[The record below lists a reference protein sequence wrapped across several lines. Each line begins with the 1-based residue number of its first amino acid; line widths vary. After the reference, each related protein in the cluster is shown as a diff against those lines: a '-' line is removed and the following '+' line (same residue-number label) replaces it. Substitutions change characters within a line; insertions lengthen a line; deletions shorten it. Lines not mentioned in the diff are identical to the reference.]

1 MRITWLLFIFACFTA
16 FGQLPERPKNPPT
29 AYNEFSKERFLSKA
43 DASLIEEE
51 LRAFE
56 EETSNA
62 IVVVVVDDLMDM
74 EIEQYADELGEA
86 WGVGTAERDNGI
98 VMLIKPFGEGKRQVT
113 IQVGRGL
120 EGIIPDLVCK
130 DIIDREFIPNMKKDS
145 ALTAIRSSLKV
156 LKDLAKKEY
165 SYKDYQKPGLGSII
179 GAVFALLVLILVI
192 YAMIK
197 GGGGTTIGG
206 RGYRGGFWGGYGG
219 GFGGGNSGGSSGG
232 FGGFG
237 TSMLRAMR
245 KFDCCSRLFATP
257 IK

>member
-98 VMLIKPFGEGKRQVT
+98 VMLIKPFGKGKRQVT

-237 TSMLRAMR
+237 GGSFGGGGASG
-245 KFDCCSRLFATP
+245 DW
-257 IK
+257 

>member
-1 MRITWLLFIFACFTA
+1 MRMIWLLFVVTCFTA
-16 FGQLPERPKNPPT
+16 FGQIPERPSNPPT

-43 DASLIEEE
+43 DASLIEAE

-145 ALTAIRSSLKV
+145 PLTAIKSSLKV

-237 TSMLRAMR
+237 GGSFGGGGASG
-245 KFDCCSRLFATP
+245 DW
-257 IK
+257 

>member
-1 MRITWLLFIFACFTA
+1 M
-16 FGQLPERPKNPPT
+16 
-29 AYNEFSKERFLSKA
+29 LSESEA
-43 DASLIEEE
+43 VQIEAE

-62 IVVVVVDDLMDM
+62 IVVVVVDDLLDM

-120 EGIIPDLVCK
+120 EGVIPDLVCK
-130 DIIDREFIPNMKKDS
+130 DIVDREFIPNMKNDS
-145 ALTAIRSSLKV
+145 PLNGIRSSLKV

-179 GAVFALLVLILVI
+179 GGIFAVLVLILVI

-197 GGGGTTIGG
+197 GGTGGGTTMGG
-206 RGYRGGFWGGYGG
+206 RGYRGGYWGGYGG
-219 GFGGGNSGGSSGG
+219 GFGGGGSGRSSGG

-237 TSMLRAMR
+237 GGSFGGGGA
-245 KFDCCSRLFATP
+245 SGSW
-257 IK
+257 

>member
-43 DASLIEEE
+43 DASQIEEE

-120 EGIIPDLVCK
+120 EGVIPDLVCK

-145 ALTAIRSSLKV
+145 PLTAIKSSLKV

-206 RGYRGGFWGGYGG
+206 RGYRGGFWGGFGG

-237 TSMLRAMR
+237 GGSFGGGGASG
-245 KFDCCSRLFATP
+245 DW
-257 IK
+257 

>member
-1 MRITWLLFIFACFTA
+1 M
-16 FGQLPERPKNPPT
+16 
-29 AYNEFSKERFLSKA
+29 LSESEA
-43 DASLIEEE
+43 VQIEAE

-62 IVVVVVDDLMDM
+62 IVVVVVDDLLDM

-86 WGVGTAERDNGI
+86 CGVGTAERDNGI

-120 EGIIPDLVCK
+120 EGVIPDLVCK
-130 DIIDREFIPNMKKDS
+130 DIVDREFIPNMKNDS
-145 ALTAIRSSLKV
+145 TLNGIRSSLKV

-179 GAVFALLVLILVI
+179 GGIFAVLVLILVI

-197 GGGGTTIGG
+197 GGTGGGTTMGG
-206 RGYRGGFWGGYGG
+206 RGYRGGYWGGYGG
-219 GFGGGNSGGSSGG
+219 GFGGGGSGRSSGG

-237 TSMLRAMR
+237 GGSFGGGGA
-245 KFDCCSRLFATP
+245 SGSW
-257 IK
+257 

>member
-1 MRITWLLFIFACFTA
+1 MRITWLLFIFACFAA

-43 DASLIEEE
+43 DASQIEEE

-179 GAVFALLVLILVI
+179 GGVFALLVLILVI

-219 GFGGGNSGGSSGG
+219 GFGGGGGSSSGGG

-237 TSMLRAMR
+237 GGSFGGGGASG
-245 KFDCCSRLFATP
+245 DW
-257 IK
+257 

>member
-1 MRITWLLFIFACFTA
+1 MIWLLFVVTCFTA
-16 FGQLPERPKNPPT
+16 FGQIPERPSNPPT
-29 AYNEFSKERFLSKA
+29 AYNEFGKERFLSDA
-43 DASLIEEE
+43 DAAQIEEE

-62 IVVVVVDDLMDM
+62 IVVVIVDDLMDM

-120 EGIIPDLVCK
+120 EGVIPDLVCK

-145 ALTAIRSSLKV
+145 PLAAIKSSLKV

-179 GAVFALLVLILVI
+179 GGVFALLVLILVI

-219 GFGGGNSGGSSGG
+219 GFGGGGGSSSGGG

-237 TSMLRAMR
+237 GGSFGGGGASG
-245 KFDCCSRLFATP
+245 DW
-257 IK
+257 

>member
-29 AYNEFSKERFLSKA
+29 AYNEFGKERLLSEA

-62 IVVVVVDDLMDM
+62 IVVVVIDDLMDM

-98 VMLIKPFGEGKRQVT
+98 VMLIKPFGEGKHEVT

-120 EGIIPDLVCK
+120 EGVIPDLVCK

-145 ALTAIRSSLKV
+145 PLEAIKSSLKV

-179 GAVFALLVLILVI
+179 GGVFAILVLILVI

-206 RGYRGGFWGGYGG
+206 RGYRGGYWGGFGG
-219 GFGGGNSGGSSGG
+219 GFGGGGGSSSGGG

-237 TSMLRAMR
+237 GGSFGGGGA
-245 KFDCCSRLFATP
+245 SGSW
-257 IK
+257 

>member
-29 AYNEFSKERFLSKA
+29 AYNEFGKERLLSEA

-145 ALTAIRSSLKV
+145 VLTAIRSSLKV

-219 GFGGGNSGGSSGG
+219 GFGGGGGSSSGGG

-237 TSMLRAMR
+237 GGSFGGGGASG
-245 KFDCCSRLFATP
+245 DW
-257 IK
+257 

>member
-1 MRITWLLFIFACFTA
+1 MRITWILFIFACFTA

-29 AYNEFSKERFLSKA
+29 AYNEFGKERLLSES
-43 DASLIEEE
+43 DAAQIEAE

-74 EIEQYADELGEA
+74 EIEQYADEIGEA

-120 EGIIPDLVCK
+120 EGVIPDLVCK
-130 DIIDREFIPNMKKDS
+130 DIIDREFIPNMKNDS
-145 ALTAIRSSLKV
+145 PLNGIRSSLKV

-179 GAVFALLVLILVI
+179 GGIFAGLVLILVI
-192 YAMIK
+192 FAMIK
-197 GGGGTTIGG
+197 GGTGGGTTIGG
-206 RGYRGGFWGGYGG
+206 RGYRGGYWGGYGG
-219 GFGGGNSGGSSGG
+219 GFGGGSSGGSSGG

-237 TSMLRAMR
+237 GGSFGGGGA
-245 KFDCCSRLFATP
+245 SGSW
-257 IK
+257 

>member
-1 MRITWLLFIFACFTA
+1 MRITWLLFLFACFTA
-16 FGQLPERPKNPPT
+16 FGQLPERPNNPPT
-29 AYNEFSKERFLSKA
+29 AYNEFGKERLLSESEA
-43 DASLIEEE
+43 AQIEAE

-62 IVVVVVDDLMDM
+62 IVVVVVDDLLDM

-120 EGIIPDLVCK
+120 EGVIPDLVCK
-130 DIIDREFIPNMKKDS
+130 DIIDREFIPNMKNDS
-145 ALTAIRSSLKV
+145 PLNGIRSSLKV

-179 GAVFALLVLILVI
+179 GGIFAGLVLILVI

-197 GGGGTTIGG
+197 GGTGGGTTMGG
-206 RGYRGGFWGGYGG
+206 RGYRGAYWGGYGG
-219 GFGGGNSGGSSGG
+219 GFGGGGSGRSSGG

-237 TSMLRAMR
+237 GGSFGGGGA
-245 KFDCCSRLFATP
+245 SGSW
-257 IK
+257 

>member
-1 MRITWLLFIFACFTA
+1 MRITWLLLIFACFTA

-29 AYNEFSKERFLSKA
+29 AYNEFGKERLLSEA

-98 VMLIKPFGEGKRQVT
+98 VMLIKPFGEGKREVT

-120 EGIIPDLVCK
+120 EGVIPDLVCK

-145 ALTAIRSSLKV
+145 PLEAIRSSLKV

-179 GAVFALLVLILVI
+179 GGVFAILVLILVI

-206 RGYRGGFWGGYGG
+206 RGYRGGYWGGFGG
-219 GFGGGNSGGSSGG
+219 GFGGGGGSSSGGG

-237 TSMLRAMR
+237 GGSFGGGGA
-245 KFDCCSRLFATP
+245 SGSW
-257 IK
+257 

>member
-1 MRITWLLFIFACFTA
+1 MRITWILFIFACFTA

-29 AYNEFSKERFLSKA
+29 AYNEFGKERLLSES
-43 DASLIEEE
+43 DAAQIEAE

-74 EIEQYADELGEA
+74 EIEQYADEIGEA

-130 DIIDREFIPNMKKDS
+130 DIIDREFIPNMKNDS
-145 ALTAIRSSLKV
+145 PLNGIRSSLKV

-165 SYKDYQKPGLGSII
+165 SFKVYQKPGLGSII
-179 GAVFALLVLILVI
+179 GGIFAGLVLILVI
-192 YAMIK
+192 FAMIK
-197 GGGGTTIGG
+197 GGTGGGTTIGG

-219 GFGGGNSGGSSGG
+219 GFGGGSSGGSSGG

-237 TSMLRAMR
+237 GGSFGGGGA
-245 KFDCCSRLFATP
+245 SGSW
-257 IK
+257 

>member
-43 DASLIEEE
+43 DASLIEAE

-120 EGIIPDLVCK
+120 EGVIPDLVCK

-145 ALTAIRSSLKV
+145 PLTAIKSSLKV

-237 TSMLRAMR
+237 GGSFGGGGASG
-245 KFDCCSRLFATP
+245 DW
-257 IK
+257 